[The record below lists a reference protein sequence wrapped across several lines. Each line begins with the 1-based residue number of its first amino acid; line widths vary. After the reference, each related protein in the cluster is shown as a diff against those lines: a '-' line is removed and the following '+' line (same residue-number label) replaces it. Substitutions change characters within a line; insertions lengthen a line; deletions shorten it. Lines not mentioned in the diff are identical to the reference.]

1 MVFNGR
7 SLDTFELALSMLND
21 GIPLHRHL
29 DCISGRSF
37 FLNGEN
43 RDTLFSCSLTFEE
56 IVGNL
61 NECLGNVFAIAD
73 LGSTDDPFVA
83 EVGSDIGIEAIFRR
97 SYPFGHYVFCHHR
110 ENMVYINDPDGFPM
124 LSCPATDFPWKQRVI
139 VRTGE
144 KAVAEREALL
154 RKLKMFVSLHKCV
167 AVTEPPKRIF
177 MQYAVRNYVCQTNKI
192 VECLREYMDVPES
205 AHKEIVG
212 LFEEMLVQDSAHRMN
227 CIDRDIYC
235 LLEEL
240 LCAWT

>member
-7 SLDTFELALSMLND
+7 SLDTFEFALSMLNG

-37 FLNGEN
+37 FLDGEKE
-43 RDTLFSCSLTFEE
+43 DILFSCSLTLEE

-61 NECLGNVFAIAD
+61 NECLGNVLAIAD
-73 LGSTDDPFVA
+73 LGRTDDPFVA
-83 EVGSDIGIEAIFRR
+83 EAGSNMGIEAIFRR
-97 SYPFGHYVFCHHR
+97 SYPFGHYIFCYHR
-110 ENMVYINDPDGFPM
+110 ENMIYVNDPDGFPM
-124 LSCPATDFPWKQRVI
+124 LPYPAADLSWKQQII

-144 KAVAEREALL
+144 EAVVERETILK
-154 RKLKMFVSLHKCV
+154 KLKKFVSLHKGV
-167 AVTEPPKRIF
+167 VITERPKRIF

-192 VECLREYMDVPES
+192 VECLREYMDMPERI
-205 AHKEIVG
+205 HEEIIR
-212 LFEEMLVQDSAHRMN
+212 LFEEMLAQDSTDRMN

-240 LCAWT
+240 LCA